1 MRQVFLFVFWISEQK
16 IDFIVLYEVVNN
28 PDSTALSP
36 SLCRPANLPQATA
49 PSYNVTRFWVESEG
63 DLKASVIGVRQE
75 RVDLL
80 GEYRSFDEV
89 HMPRYTPLA

>member
-1 MRQVFLFVFWISEQK
+1 MRPVFLFVFLVGEQK
-16 IDFIVLYEVVNN
+16 IDFIVLYEVEMIRI
-28 PDSTALSP
+28 PPHFPLPCADQRIFRKPPLPRMMSP
-36 SLCRPANLPQATA
+36 ASGL
-49 PSYNVTRFWVESEG
+49 SEG

-89 HMPRYTPLA
+89 HMSRYTPMA